1 MLLAFSLSLASA
13 PASPE
18 KRKGGRQS
26 FPLIEAGERADA
38 MFGD

>member
-1 MLLAFSLSLASA
+1 MLLAFSLSLGS
-13 PASPE
+13 ASPE

>member
-1 MLLAFSLSLASA
+1 MLLAFSLSLG
-13 PASPE
+13 PASPD
-18 KRKGGRQS
+18 KRKGERQS